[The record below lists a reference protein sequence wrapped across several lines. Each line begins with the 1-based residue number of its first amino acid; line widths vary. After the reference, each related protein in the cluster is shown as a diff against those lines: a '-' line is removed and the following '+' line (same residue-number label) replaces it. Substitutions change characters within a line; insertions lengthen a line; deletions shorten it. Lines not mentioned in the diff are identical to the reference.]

1 MTSDRDHDDSE
12 IRILPSLRTGS
23 WRSKTNFRRE
33 APGNRS
39 LLLPGASR
47 RKFVLLLQE
56 PVRRLHIY
64 LFLWERPEKL
74 FEKNASQVRCI
85 VM

>member
-1 MTSDRDHDDSE
+1 MTSNREHDDSE
-12 IRILPSLRTGS
+12 IRI
-23 WRSKTNFRRE
+23 
-33 APGNRS
+33 
-39 LLLPGASR
+39 
-47 RKFVLLLQE
+47 
-56 PVRRLHIY
+56 PVY